1 MCVCV
6 CKYLHLYLYTCL
18 IWYLHVCGC
27 ALHVWPFGI
36 VMINRWNWKC
46 RVFGFSHHFQ
56 TNPFWPF
63 LMLRG
68 KGLLARVPDVV
79 INFFAMENPPFIE
92 DFLIKALLKPPFLGG
107 VSLPRL
113 STRKYKRKFFDLAL
127 KHCSIGV
134 SSSRRHNGGP
144 TCRATW
150 MLVRSETP

>member
-1 MCVCV
+1 MKISSLNLVFYPIFACICCVDLCLMYAYWMYIHVYTGVSSCMDIISMYKYIYIYMCV

-79 INFFAMENPPFIE
+79 INFFCNG
-92 DFLIKALLKPPFLGG
+92 K
-107 VSLPRL
+107 
-113 STRKYKRKFFDLAL
+113 STIY
-127 KHCSIGV
+127 
-134 SSSRRHNGGP
+134 RRFSH
-144 TCRATW
+144 
-150 MLVRSETP
+150 